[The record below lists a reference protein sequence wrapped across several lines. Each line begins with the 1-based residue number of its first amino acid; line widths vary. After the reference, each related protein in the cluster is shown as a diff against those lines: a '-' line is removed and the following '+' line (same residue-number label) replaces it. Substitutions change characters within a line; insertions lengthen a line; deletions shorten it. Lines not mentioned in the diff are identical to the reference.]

1 VKTCLRS
8 SIILSILIY
17 LFLSFPAC
25 DSGPTAEIKFTTV
38 TPQYTGQIYISGA
51 VNNPGYYPLKAEDT
65 LAILIQAAGGLKPG
79 ADSTQV
85 KLTLSGNI
93 QDGQPQK
100 VDINRA
106 EAWLLQAIPGI
117 GATLAQNII
126 SYRQQSGL
134 FRSTGDLLKVRGIG
148 QSTLDKMLDYIS
160 VSDTE

>member
-1 VKTCLRS
+1 
-8 SIILSILIY
+8 
-17 LFLSFPAC
+17 
-25 DSGPTAEIKFTTV
+25 
-38 TPQYTGQIYISGA
+38 
-51 VNNPGYYPLKAEDT
+51 LKAEDT